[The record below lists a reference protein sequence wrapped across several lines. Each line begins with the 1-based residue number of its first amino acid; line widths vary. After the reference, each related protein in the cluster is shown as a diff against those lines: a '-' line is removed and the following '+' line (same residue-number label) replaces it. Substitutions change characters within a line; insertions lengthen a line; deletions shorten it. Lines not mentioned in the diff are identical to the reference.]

1 MGPGQD
7 FKKQNKQVG
16 EISLQGPPRPPPSY
30 VVHNFSHL
38 LDDYMVNLLC
48 VALYNNEGTKDSIY
62 KVLMCFACIHS

>member
-16 EISLQGPPRPPPSY
+16 EISLQGPPRPASY

-38 LDDYMVNLLC
+38 LDDYTVNLLR
-48 VALYNNEGTKDSIY
+48 VALYNNECTKDSIY
-62 KVLMCFACIHS
+62 KVLMCFAHIHS